1 MQFFFFFSF
10 LIHAHCSLN
19 NVWLLHTLK
28 TCTIIFVWFLCVS
41 KGDSLLI
48 FGCLSVQVSQ
58 NSSAIFLDG
67 TNIINVKLCM
77 MVLVIKVYL
86 FTPLFFYDIR
96 YIWGQSSVIKI
107 YWKLYVIVRL
117 SWMFEWLLTV
127 STRIFICRC
136 LWLSYSFKGDN
147 WHVSSFGK
155 KHTPKQTIT
164 SALSRTPLKQAL
176 SKFAWL

>member
-1 MQFFFFFSF
+1 MVASYVENMY
-10 LIHAHCSLN
+10 N
-19 NVWLLHTLK
+19 N
-28 TCTIIFVWFLCVS
+28 LCVILVCI
-41 KGDSLLI
+41 KGRFFAH

-86 FTPLFFYDIR
+86 FTPLFFNDIR

-136 LWLSYSFKGDN
+136 LWLSYPFKGNN
-147 WHVSSFGK
+147 WHVSWFDKNFNIAAFSWTLFERN
-155 KHTPKQTIT
+155 
-164 SALSRTPLKQAL
+164 LSNIA
-176 SKFAWL
+176 